1 MISGASG
8 VSPLSSTPQ
17 PEGLESNVNEST
29 SSASPSLQPAPGRSR
44 GAGALGD
51 LAGMSRLSLTSA
63 RGAAGQAEAPR
74 TKGRP
79 VVAVAPV
86 TVEAVLARSPEA
98 VAAEPA
104 KPASIFGSL
113 KAAVALA
120 FASPLERRNAELK
133 AKLKAKL
140 KELGV
145 EPRQIDEAAA
155 RAPVTMTINLGTFRE
170 NYRTLRQL
178 VPEQTEMSVV
188 LKADA
193 YGVGAGKLATA
204 LEKEGCNKFF
214 VATLDE
220 ALKMRAEVKPE
231 TTVMVL
237 GGPLNGTAKQ
247 FLDHD
252 VTPVLNS
259 VEQVREWNELGRE
272 TGKKLPAILQFDTG
286 MSRAGIAPEDRAK
299 VAHGSD
305 ALQHVDVKYVMS
317 HLATAGEATL
327 DEDGIR
333 QPSPSMEK
341 QHEAFKEIQR
351 EYPGVGG
358 SLAAS
363 AALHIPEY
371 QKQMVRG
378 GGVIHGQEVFDDGK
392 GTYPQPVRVTGR
404 LAEVREINCGTGI
417 GYGLTYRAEKKT
429 FIGTIPAGY
438 ADGLPRTLGGT
449 VDARREHA
457 VTGHAKI
464 NGQSVDIVGE
474 MSMDMNDKKNGPK
487 HVVNG
492 HVKING
498 QLVDIVGR
506 MSMDMTTVDLS
517 HLLLGKMA
525 EGDGIGTDPDLRLW
539 TRSADGD
546 VVPDKQWLS
555 RAEVV
560 FTDKTHTFDDVAR
573 EAGLNSSMVSIG
585 LGNSPRVRK
594 VYVDQRGGAQVLTPE
609 TAVGDSEASAA

>member
-1 MISGASG
+1 
-8 VSPLSSTPQ
+8 V
-17 PEGLESNVNEST
+17 
-29 SSASPSLQPAPGRSR
+29 PA
-44 GAGALGD
+44 
-51 LAGMSRLSLTSA
+51 
-63 RGAAGQAEAPR
+63 
-74 TKGRP
+74 
-79 VVAVAPV
+79 
-86 TVEAVLARSPEA
+86 
-98 VAAEPA
+98 
-104 KPASIFGSL
+104 
-113 KAAVALA
+113 
-120 FASPLERRNAELK
+120 
-133 AKLKAKL
+133 
-140 KELGV
+140 
-145 EPRQIDEAAA
+145 
-155 RAPVTMTINLGTFRE
+155 
-170 NYRTLRQL
+170 
-178 VPEQTEMSVV
+178 QTEMSVV

-193 YGVGAGKLATA
+193 YGVGAGKLATT

-214 VATLDE
+214 VATLGE

-231 TTVMVL
+231 TTVLVL
-237 GGPLNGTAKQ
+237 GGPLEGTAKQ
-247 FLDHD
+247 FRDHNIM
-252 VTPVLNS
+252 PVLNT

-305 ALQHVDVKYVMS
+305 ALEYVDVKYVMS

-333 QPSPSMEK
+333 RPSPSMEK
-341 QHEAFKEIQR
+341 QHEVFRQIQQ
-351 EYPGVGG
+351 EYPGVGA

-392 GTYPQPVRVTGR
+392 GTHPQPVTVTGR
-404 LAEVREINCGTGI
+404 LAEVRKIEPDEGV
-417 GYGLTYRAEKKT
+417 GYGLLYRAKENK

-449 VDARREHA
+449 V
-457 VTGHAKI
+457 GP
-464 NGQSVDIVGE
+464 NGE
-474 MSMDMNDKKNGPK
+474 

-498 QLVDIVGR
+498 QPVDIVGK

-539 TRSADGD
+539 TKSEGGH
-546 VVPDKQWLS
+546 VVPDKQLLL
-555 RAEVV
+555 RAKVV
-560 FTDKTHTFDDVAR
+560 FADKTHTFDDVAR
-573 EAGLNSSMVSIG
+573 EARLNSSMVSIG
-585 LGNSPRVRK
+585 LGSSPRVRK
-594 VYVDQRGGAQVLTPE
+594 VYLDREPSQAAPADSIAALQSDSVPNTEPDVPEAAPGTGEGAS
-609 TAVGDSEASAA
+609 G